1 MRFLAD
7 ESCDFAVVQAL
18 RREGHRVTAIVE
30 ISPRAPDERVIALA
44 RRSRSLLLT
53 EDKDFGQ
60 LVFAQRRRSAGVML
74 IRYPA
79 WARGR
84 LADAVLALIRR
95 HGRDLHGRFTVLQ
108 PGRAR
113 IRPARL

>member
-7 ESCDFAVVQAL
+7 ESCDFAVVRSL
-18 RREGHRVTAIVE
+18 RRAGHRVTAVAE
-30 ISPRAPDERVIALA
+30 ISPRAPDERVMALA
-44 RRSRSLLLT
+44 RRTRSLLLT

-60 LVFAQRRRSAGVML
+60 LVFSQGRRSAGVML

-79 WARGR
+79 RARSE
-84 LADAVLALIRR
+84 LPKAVLSLIRKR
-95 HGRDLHGRFTVLQ
+95 GSSLRGKFTVLQ

-113 IRPARL
+113 IRPERT